1 MLKCPICSGFSDFGK
16 SDLRK
21 NMKYL
26 TSNCSNSSQQLKSHF
41 EEIEAPSKLSR
52 SFLSARSFSVWL
64 DTISTNAI
72 TRLKI
77 PPKNILYNKLPLL
90 TKYSSYPPYGKHDLN
105 THFFTNFTLI
115 SRCLSILN
123 YFTQNL
129 WPKTNP
135 KTW

>member
-1 MLKCPICSGFSDFGK
+1 MLKYPICSGFSDFNRFMEK
-16 SDLRK
+16 
-21 NMKYL
+21 MKYL

-123 YFTQNL
+123 YFTQNF
-129 WPKTNP
+129 WPRTIS